1 MSEVPL
7 SRESL
12 SGWQGGVL
20 ALSVD
25 GAILQNACVDRA
37 IPKSLFKKGCTGLP
51 Q

>member
-12 SGWQGGVL
+12 SGWQGEFL

-25 GAILQNACVDRA
+25 GAIPDCKMRV
-37 IPKSLFKKGCTGLP
+37 
-51 Q
+51 